1 MSDDALSM
9 ILAAMLRLEGK
20 TDRIETRLDRID
32 AQLSSIRDDI
42 GVNMG
47 RADRAHEA
55 ADGTR
60 AELRLLSQEVSG
72 MSRQIRTLQVR
83 LDDLEPKQPKS

>member
-1 MSDDALSM
+1 
-9 ILAAMLRLEGK
+9 
-20 TDRIETRLDRID
+20 
-32 AQLSSIRDDI
+32 
-42 GVNMG
+42 MG

-83 LDDLEPKQPKS
+83 LDELEPKQPKS

>member
-1 MSDDALSM
+1 MCSCFQFEPAVQPKMDFLTMSDDALSM
-9 ILAAMLRLEGK
+9 ILAAMLRLESK
-20 TDRIETRLDRID
+20 TDRID

-60 AELRLLSQEVSG
+60 AERRLLSQEVSG
-72 MSRQIRTLQVR
+72 MSRQIKT
-83 LDDLEPKQPKS
+83 

>member
-20 TDRIETRLDRID
+20 AGQIETRLDRID

-55 ADGTR
+55 VDGTR

-72 MSRQIRTLQVR
+72 MSRQIRTLQGR
-83 LDDLEPKQPKS
+83 LDELEPKQPKP